1 MTGPLSGR
9 IDDFRSPDNIA
20 GPTGPARHTPVI
32 MSSVVTGA
40 DLKRR
45 SVVSMV
51 PIGRPELMGQKA
63 ARFFGPGQQHGW

>member
-1 MTGPLSGR
+1 ML
-9 IDDFRSPDNIA
+9 
-20 GPTGPARHTPVI
+20 
-32 MSSVVTGA
+32 SVVTGA

-63 ARFFGPGQQHGW
+63 ARFFGLGRRQGW